1 MDSVKTKIE
10 ELQKD
15 IDEKW
20 DSLRSAGY
28 ELAQLSARMT
38 EGPVTLIS
46 PTLRRAFTDAQN
58 DFVFLKSQNLEREEL
73 VRRLDEGKRKVSFLR
88 RRISLAATSA
98 SFVCFICLRSVLR
111 ITNSSLV

>member
-1 MDSVKTKIE
+1 MRILIVCFLGIVLCGCKEGEVQITNVQTEYVDFFSL
-10 ELQKD
+10 LQKD

-46 PTLRRAFTDAQN
+46 PTLRRAFT
-58 DFVFLKSQNLEREEL
+58 
-73 VRRLDEGKRKVSFLR
+73 
-88 RRISLAATSA
+88 SA
-98 SFVCFICLRSVLR
+98 
-111 ITNSSLV
+111 